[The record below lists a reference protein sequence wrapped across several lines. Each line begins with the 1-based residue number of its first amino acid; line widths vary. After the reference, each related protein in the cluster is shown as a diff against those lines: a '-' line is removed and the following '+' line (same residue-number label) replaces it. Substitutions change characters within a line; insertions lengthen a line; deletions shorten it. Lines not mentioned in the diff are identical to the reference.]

1 MNLIYLTNIS
11 DEDVERLVC
20 QCPSLLV
27 SQDRVALLECDW
39 DECDISI
46 LTSNYTWFLVE
57 L

>member
-11 DEDVERLVC
+11 DEDVERLVF

-27 SQDRVALLECDW
+27 SQDRVVLLESDW

-46 LTSNYTWFLVE
+46 LTSNYTWYLVE

>member
-11 DEDVERLVC
+11 DEDIERLVE

-27 SQDRVALLECDW
+27 SQDRVVLLESDF
-39 DECDISI
+39 DECDISV
-46 LTSNYTWFLVE
+46 LTSKYTWYLVK

>member
-11 DEDVERLVC
+11 DEDIERLVA

-27 SQDRVALLECDW
+27 SQDRVVLLESDF
-39 DECDISI
+39 DECDISV
-46 LTSNYTWFLVE
+46 LTSNYTWYLVE

>member
-11 DEDVERLVC
+11 DEDIERLVE

-27 SQDRVALLECDW
+27 SQDRVVLLESDF
-39 DECDISI
+39 DECDISV
-46 LTSNYTWFLVE
+46 LTSTYAWYLVE